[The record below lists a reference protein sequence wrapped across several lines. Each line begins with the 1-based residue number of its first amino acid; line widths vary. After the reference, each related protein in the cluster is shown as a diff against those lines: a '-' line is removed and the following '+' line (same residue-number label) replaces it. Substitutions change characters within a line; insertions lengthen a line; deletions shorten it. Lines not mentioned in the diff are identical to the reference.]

1 LRDFMAKKKSH
12 KPRIGVFV
20 CHCGTNI
27 AKTVDCKKVAK
38 FAGTLDDV
46 VFSKDHQFM
55 CSDQGQKDIQDAI
68 KKKKLNRIVVASCSP
83 RLHEHTFRNTV
94 TDAGLNPFFFEMA
107 NIRENV
113 SWVHHDVPKAA
124 TEKARHIISGAVGRA
139 RNLEAIGKKTIPV
152 EQRILVIGGGV
163 AGIQAALDVAEMDIP
178 VYLVEREPSIGGMMA
193 KLVKTFPTGD
203 CALCILSPKMAEAAR
218 NPKIKI
224 LSYSDVVDVKG
235 HIGNFEI
242 TIEKKSRYV
251 KEKKCIGC
259 GECSEKC
266 PVEVESEWDEGLGKR
281 KSIYLP
287 FPQAHPRTYTID
299 KENCLKFTKD
309 KCGLCQKVC
318 PADAVD
324 FKQKSKK
331 KKIKVGAIIA
341 ATGAKEYDPSPVSA
355 YGFDNYKDCVT
366 QLQLARMLDPSGPT
380 EGKVRRPSDMNIPK
394 RYLML
399 QCVGSRDENYN
410 PYCSRICCMSAIK
423 HAMMIRYEQDPDAEI
438 YIAYQDIR
446 SFGKGYEEY
455 YKRAC
460 EEGIKFIRSRVA
472 EIVEDDEGNL
482 VARMEDTDS
491 DDIIEI
497 SPDLVILSSAMV
509 PQNDA
514 KELAKMLRVDTD
526 LYNFFS
532 ERHPKLAPVDSKIE
546 GIYLCGTALG
556 PKDIPDSVAQARA
569 AAVGALR
576 SIFKDS
582 ITMDLSK
589 AEVTDELC
597 NSCGIC
603 VDACPY
609 EAVEVKLEDEGVP
622 QGAYVIEAKCNSCGI
637 CAAECPTGAIEL
649 RHYKKDQML
658 DQIDGICGVLK

>member
-1 LRDFMAKKKSH
+1 MSKNKFE

-27 AKTVDCKKVAK
+27 AKTVDCKAVAK
-38 FAGTLDDV
+38 FAATLDNV

-55 CSDQGQKDIQDAI
+55 CSDHGQKDIQDAI

-124 TEKARHIISGAVGRA
+124 TDKAKHIISGAVGRA
-139 RNLEAIGKKTIPV
+139 RNLEAIEKKTIPV
-152 EQRILVIGGGV
+152 EQSVLIIGGGV
-163 AGIQAALDVAEMDIP
+163 SGIQAALDVAEMDIP
-178 VYLVEREPSIGGMMA
+178 VYLVERDPSIGGMMA

-218 NPKIKI
+218 NPNIKI
-224 LSYSDVVDVKG
+224 YSYSEVVDVKG

-242 TIEKKSRYV
+242 TIKKKPRYV
-251 KEKKCIGC
+251 KGKCIGC

-266 PVEVESEWDEGLGKR
+266 PVEVDSKWDEGLGKR
-281 KSIYLP
+281 KAIYLP

-299 KENCLKFTKD
+299 KDICLKFTKK
-309 KCGLCQKVC
+309 KCGVCQKVC

-355 YGFDNYKDCVT
+355 YGFDKYENCVT

-380 EGKVRRPSDMNIPK
+380 EGKVRRPSDKKIPK
-394 RYLML
+394 KYLML

-423 HAMMIRYEQDPDAEI
+423 HAMMIRYEQDPKAEI

-472 EIVEDDEGNL
+472 EIVEDGEGNL

-491 DDIIEI
+491 DDIIEL
-497 SPDLVILSSAMV
+497 SPDLVVLSSAMV
-509 PQNDA
+509 PQHDA

-576 SIFKDS
+576 SIFRDS

-609 EAVEVKLEDEGVP
+609 EALEVKLEEEGVP